1 VVDQDPFEDQASP
14 SAMLG
19 EEVHHRARERTLD
32 ESGRSHDRD
41 MEDTEEDGRSS
52 ESSGTEDTNEE

>member
-1 VVDQDPFEDQASP
+1 VVDQDPFEAQASP

-19 EEVHHRARERTLD
+19 EVPHRARERTLD